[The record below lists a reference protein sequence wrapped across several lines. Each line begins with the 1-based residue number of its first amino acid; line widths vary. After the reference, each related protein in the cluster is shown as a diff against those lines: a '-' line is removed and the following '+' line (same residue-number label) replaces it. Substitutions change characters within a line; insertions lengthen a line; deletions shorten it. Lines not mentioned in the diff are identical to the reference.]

1 MKSKARGRKR
11 KASLPLESEEAA
23 RSESKPHS
31 AVKNTVLA
39 APNGGKYVPRFGS
52 AAKKQR
58 MDSEA
63 KKLNRD
69 TSEEEEQVLCPI
81 SCTQPAG
88 SARGDPSESEE
99 EGEWSSTQPASRILS
114 STSIKGL
121 DVQVCCCIEFQYV
134 VANAGM
140 IYWLTWNLKINL

>member
-1 MKSKARGRKR
+1 MKGKARGRKR
-11 KASLPLESEEAA
+11 KASSPLESEEIA
-23 RSESKPHS
+23 RSESQPHS
-31 AVKNTVLA
+31 TVKNTTISTTL
-39 APNGGKYVPRFGS
+39 NGGKYVPRFGS

-58 MDSEA
+58 VDSKT

-81 SCTQPAG
+81 SCTQPVG
-88 SARGDPSESEE
+88 SAGGDLG
-99 EGEWSSTQPASRILS
+99 EGEWSSTQPGPASRLLS
-114 STSIKGL
+114 STRSVN

-140 IYWLTWNLKINL
+140 VYCVNWNLKINL